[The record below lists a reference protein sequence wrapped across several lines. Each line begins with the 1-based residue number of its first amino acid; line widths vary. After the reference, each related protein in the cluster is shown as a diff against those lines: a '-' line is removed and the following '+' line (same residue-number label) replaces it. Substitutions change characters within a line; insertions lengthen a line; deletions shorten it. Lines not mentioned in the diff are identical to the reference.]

1 MKIEIVGRN
10 VPVEDRLRQR
20 AEKKLAKLEK
30 FLEEPVETRVTFSLE
45 KHLHVVEIYVSH
57 RDGSLRATE
66 EAQGH
71 LVEAL
76 DLAADN
82 VRHQA
87 RRTAEKHKGG
97 KRPRGGARTAGAD
110 HRWPVDVLE
119 SGSVGAGQVPL
130 VIESTHL
137 QIKPMTVEEAALAL
151 ESAEDG
157 FVVSRDAV
165 NDRVSVLYRRKDKN
179 FGLIAPG

>member
-1 MKIEIVGRN
+1 MNIEIIGRN
-10 VPVEDRLRQR
+10 VPVEDRLRHR

-30 FLEEPVETRVTFSLE
+30 FLEEPVETRVTLSLE

-76 DLAADN
+76 DLAVDN
-82 VRHQA
+82 VLHQA
-87 RRTAEKHKGG
+87 RRASEKQKTG
-97 KRPRGGARTAGAD
+97 KRLRGDRSAEN
-110 HRWPVDVLE
+110 RWPVDILE

-151 ESAEDG
+151 ESAENG
-157 FVVSRDAV
+157 FVVFRDAGS
-165 NDRVSVLYRRKDKN
+165 DRVSVLYRRKDKN

>member
-1 MKIEIVGRN
+1 MKIESVGRN
-10 VPVEDRLRQR
+10 VPVDDRLRQR

-30 FLEEPVETRVTFSLE
+30 FLHEPVETRVTFSLE

-57 RDGSLRATE
+57 RDGSLRAAE
-66 EAQGH
+66 EAQGN

-76 DLAADN
+76 DLAVDN
-82 VRHQA
+82 VLHQA
-87 RRTAEKHKGG
+87 RRTAEKQKGG
-97 KRPRGGARTAGAD
+97 KRPRGGARGAE
-110 HRWPVDVLE
+110 HRWPVDILE

-151 ESAEDG
+151 ESAENG
-157 FVVSRDAV
+157 FVVFRDAGS
-165 NDRVSVLYRRKDKN
+165 DRVSVLYRRKDRN
-179 FGLIAPG
+179 FGLIAPE